1 MRKNVL
7 FLSMVALAF
16 AMILP
21 SCITEDSYACEQSQF
36 VGTYNGSHN
45 LSINQPIE
53 LSIPINDKIVVA
65 AIAGSTDSVTIQ
77 SQTLGITLRAQVKD
91 CKISIPASV
100 SEFTYDLGQMIGRVK
115 ISGVNATLTVRKNT
129 TKGQVES
136 VISVQTGTAN
146 TLDNDLIDDLSI
158 ANTELPG
165 IFK

>member
-21 SCITEDSYACEQSQF
+21 SCKKEDSYACEQSQF

-45 LSINQPIE
+45 LSINQPIP
-53 LSIPINDKIVVA
+53 LTVPINDKIVVA

-91 CKISIPASV
+91 CKVNVPASV
-100 SEFTYDLGQMIGRVK
+100 DEFTYDLGGMIGRVK
-115 ISGVNATLTVRKNT
+115 ISGVNATLNVRKNT

-146 TLDNDLIDDLSI
+146 TLDNDLI
-158 ANTELPG
+158 
-165 IFK
+165 